1 MKKWIVWCLAL
12 SMLLSLSACGGQ
24 AAPSSQSPDPSLSAE
39 APVQEAPAEE
49 AETPAEPAPEPEA
62 APEETSAAEAP
73 EEGPELSEV
82 YSMARRALD
91 QQEIQNL
98 MSWHVMYHCYGLH
111 RQEMETI
118 WVQKPEN
125 QATAS
130 FGQNQGFYVG
140 YDSIWNAY
148 VEGHDTSWLASA
160 KQYCENN
167 GIDISGMTDEEILDQ
182 YGGVGQLLLHVTT
195 TAIIEVAQ
203 DGQTAK
209 CFWYSP
215 GMIAE
220 SGQSANTI
228 WEAYGVDFVKEDGV
242 WKMWHLHMFTDFM
255 GSFYLTL
262 GGSAGMGGPGGPPP
276 EGGPGGPPPEGAPG
290 GPGGPGGAQQAWQGE
305 GGAQVASATAHDY
318 LSSPQY
324 KEFSSDRLRSEM
336 EIFLPTAYE
345 SWSFD
350 DENYGPTRDE
360 YEGMGID
367 LAAWEQA
374 HTTD

>member
-1 MKKWIVWCLAL
+1 MKKTICL
-12 SMLLSLSACGGQ
+12 LLTLCLLLGLAACG
-24 AAPSSQSPDPSLSAE
+24 AAPESA
-39 APVQEAPAEE
+39 APVSEKPSESVTAQEAPA
-49 AETPAEPAPEPEA
+49 AATETAPTETA
-62 APEETSAAEAP
+62 APEAD
-73 EEGPELSEV
+73 GPSLDEV
-82 YSMARRALD
+82 YSMARKALD
-91 QQEIQNL
+91 QQEIQNI

-111 RQEMETI
+111 REEMETI
-118 WVQKPEN
+118 WVQEPEN

-140 YDSIWNAY
+140 YDSIWEAY
-148 VEGHDTSWLASA
+148 VEGHDISWLTSA

-167 GIDISGMTDEEILDQ
+167 DIDISSMTDEEIIEK

-195 TAIIEVAQ
+195 TAIIEVAE

-220 SGQSANTI
+220 SGSNANTI
-228 WEAYGVDFVKEDGV
+228 WEAYGVDFVKENGV

-262 GGSAGMGGPGGPPP
+262 GGGSADGFPGGPPP
-276 EGGPGGPPPEGAPG
+276 EGGPGGPGGPGGGAPG
-290 GPGGPGGAQQAWQGE
+290 GGEQQTWEGE
-305 GGAQVASATAHDY
+305 GGAQVAKGSSHDY

-324 KEFSSDRLRSEM
+324 SEFSKDRLREDM

-345 SWSFD
+345 SRSFD
-350 DENYGPTRDE
+350 DPSYGPTREEFESYD
-360 YEGMGID
+360 ID
-367 LAAWEQA
+367 LAAWDAA
-374 HTTD
+374 HGN

>member
-1 MKKWIVWCLAL
+1 MKKTWKLVVTVACIAAL
-12 SMLLSLSACGGQ
+12 VMSLGVGAFAKSDVDLEEVAAMAQKAC
-24 AAPSSQSPDPSLSAE
+24 
-39 APVQEAPAEE
+39 
-49 AETPAEPAPEPEA
+49 
-62 APEETSAAEAP
+62 
-73 EEGPELSEV
+73 
-82 YSMARRALD
+82 D
-91 QQEIQNL
+91 QQEIQNI

-111 RQEMETI
+111 KDEMETI
-118 WVQKPEN
+118 WVNEPEN
-125 QATAS
+125 RATAS

-140 YDSIWNAY
+140 YDSIWEAY
-148 VEGHDTSWLASA
+148 VDGHDSSWLTTA
-160 KQYCENN
+160 KNYCANN
-167 GIDISGMTDEEILDQ
+167 NIDIEGWTDEEILEV

-195 TAIIEVAQ
+195 TAIIEVAD

-220 SGQSANTI
+220 SGQTGNTI

-262 GGSAGMGGPGGPPP
+262 GGKTSGSSAG
-276 EGGPGGPPPEGAPG
+276 GAS
-290 GPGGPGGAQQAWQGE
+290 GGAGGSSDEAAEYARIDNKTSEQQAWEGE
-305 GGAQVASATAHDY
+305 GGAQVAASSKHDY

-324 KEFSSDRLRSEM
+324 TEFSHNRLRSEM

-350 DENYGPTRDE
+350 DGNYGPTREE
-360 YEGMGID
+360 YESFGID
-367 LAAWEQA
+367 LDAWYDA
-374 HTTD
+374 HK

>member
-1 MKKWIVWCLAL
+1 MAL
-12 SMLLSLSACGGQ
+12 VMVLGLCGCGGAPAAETAPATEAEVSAEEPAPAEE
-24 AAPSSQSPDPSLSAE
+24 AAPAEEPAPEEEPPAEEPASA
-39 APVQEAPAEE
+39 EAPAEE
-49 AETPAEPAPEPEA
+49 AA
-62 APEETSAAEAP
+62 APQEDHSLE
-73 EEGPELSEV
+73 EV
-82 YSMARRALD
+82 YTMARRAPD
-91 QQEIQNL
+91 EQEIQNI

-118 WVQKPEN
+118 WVQEPEN

-148 VEGHDTSWLASA
+148 VEGHDTSWLSTA
-160 KQYCENN
+160 KAYCENK
-167 GIDISGMTDEEILDQ
+167 GIDISGMSDEEILDE

-195 TAIIEVAQ
+195 TAIIEVAA

-220 SGQSANTI
+220 SGQNANTI
-228 WEAYGVDFVKEDGV
+228 WEAYGVDFIKENGV

-262 GGSAGMGGPGGPPP
+262 GGGSGMGGPGGPPP
-276 EGGPGGPPPEGAPG
+276 DGEGGPGGPPPGGG
-290 GPGGPGGAQQAWQGE
+290 GPGGPGGEQQAWQGE
-305 GGAQVASATAHDY
+305 GGAQVASKTAHDY

-324 KEFSSDRLRSEM
+324 QEFSADRLRKNM
-336 EIFLPTAYE
+336 EIFLPVAYDT
-345 SWSFD
+345 WSFD
-350 DENYGPTRDE
+350 DPNYGPTREE
-360 YEGMGID
+360 YEGMGI
-367 LAAWEQA
+367 EVN
-374 HTTD
+374 

>member
-1 MKKWIVWCLAL
+1 MKKYITLLLAL
-12 SMLLSLSACGGQ
+12 SIILSLFGCGAES
-24 AAPSSQSPDPSLSAE
+24 AAPAVDTSALEAQIADLAAQVEALEGQFDTDP
-39 APVQEAPAEE
+39 PAEE
-49 AETPAEPAPEPEA
+49 PAKVEDPAYTMAEK
-62 APEETSAAEAP
+62 
-73 EEGPELSEV
+73 
-82 YSMARRALD
+82 ALD

-111 RQEMETI
+111 REEMEEI
-118 WVQKPEN
+118 WVQEPEN

-140 YDSIWNAY
+140 YDAIWEAY
-148 VEGHDTSWLASA
+148 VEGHDTSWLSSA
-160 KQYCENN
+160 KSYCESN
-167 GIDISGMTDEEILDQ
+167 GIDISGMTDEEILET

-195 TAIIEVAQ
+195 TAIIEVAE

-220 SGQSANTI
+220 TGQSANTI
-228 WEAYGVDFVKEDGV
+228 WEAYGVDFVKENGQ

-262 GGSAGMGGPGGPPP
+262 GNSSAAGGMGGQPPMNEDGSMP
-276 EGGPGGPPPEGAPG
+276 APPDG
-290 GPGGPGGAQQAWQGE
+290 GPGGPGGAPGGEQQAWQGE
-305 GGAQVASATAHDY
+305 GGAQVAASSTNEY

-324 KEFSSDRLRSEM
+324 TEFSADRLREDM
-336 EIFLPTAYE
+336 VIFLPKAYE

-350 DENYGPTRDE
+350 DESYGPTRE
-360 YEGMGID
+360 EFESYGID
-367 LAAWEQA
+367 LDAWYAAHQ
-374 HTTD
+374 